1 MYRYREILPVVVA
14 AAASVLQAQV
24 PRLDNLSTR
33 GQAGAGEGN
42 MISGFVVGP
51 GSGETLL
58 LRAVGPG
65 LNRSFGMT
73 GILPDPSITVFDGS
87 NTIISGATGWNSS
100 AAAAMAAVGA
110 FPLCCPKVA
119 TRLWW
124 QPSLPGFTRRRWPG
138 VSGDAGI
145 ALCEIYDVGPV
156 AGSSSLI
163 NFSTRV
169 QVGTGTGIAI
179 SGVTVA
185 PGSGARL
192 LLVRAVGPSLQAN
205 FGLGGVLADPAV
217 TVLNSSGAVI
227 ASNDDWG
234 TPVDSNSAGETALGS
249 AFAQVGAFPLAA
261 GGKDA
266 ALLANFPP
274 GSYTVEV
281 TGNGGATGLALV
293 EIYDITPASP
303 PAVTIA
309 AVLPNADTSGSNP
322 GAFVVT
328 RSGDTYLPLTV
339 NYSIGG
345 TAVDGADYAGLSG
358 TIVIPAG
365 VTSNTIGVS
374 PNPTLSSVASETV
387 VLTLAASPYYSA
399 AGSGSATVTI
409 TNLPGTLYVATLSP
423 APGAAN
429 STASGT
435 ATILLNSNGTSGIV
449 NVSYANLTSAEQAPH
464 LTIGAPG
471 GSSNFVFD
479 LAYPGQ
485 VVNQI
490 WTFVPT
496 GVDSAAQLL
505 AALKTG
511 DIYVEIGSQ
520 NYPAGELTG
529 QFVEVTGSES
539 FTPPAPAPAI
549 DLTHPAAADAARF
562 LTQATF
568 GPTLADINGVVA
580 TGYAPWIDGQM
591 AMPSTSHLAATRADA
606 AAFPSAGAYPITP
619 DNRQAAWWMVS
630 VTAPDQLRQR
640 VAFALSE
647 IFVVSD
653 AAPSLANQPEALA
666 NYNDML
672 ANDAFGNFRQLLQ
685 DVTLSPVMGN
695 YLNLLQRAAAE
706 PAQGTSAD
714 ENYAREVIQL
724 FTVGLNNLNPDG
736 SLALERNGQP
746 VPTNNQATIVQ
757 TANALTGWSYH
768 STDPAPSFYGA
779 PPDWYDPMQ
788 LYPGYH
794 DNSQKTIVGGTILP
808 ANEGG
813 AADLGMTLDALFNH
827 PNTGPFICRQ
837 LIQRLVTGNPS
848 AGYVYRVAQVFADD
862 GNGTRGDLAAV
873 IRAILLDYEARAP
886 DLTANVG
893 YGKLKEPLIRET
905 ALFRAFHA
913 SAQENRFAIFTPDQD
928 LGQAALRA
936 PTVFNFFLPDYA
948 PSGAIA
954 AAGLCAPEFQITTA
968 STAISVANTLAGAV
982 YTPDAPAPSTIL
994 LDLSPLT
1001 SAPDDPTLVAT
1012 LNLLCCG
1019 GNLSAAAQQQIISGL
1034 AGLPAGTTLAAD
1046 RARFALELAI
1056 TAPACAV
1063 QE

>member
-1 MYRYREILPVVVA
+1 MNRYREILAIVIA

-24 PRLDNLSTR
+24 PRLSNLSTR
-33 GQAGAGEGN
+33 GQAGIGESN
-42 MISGFVVGP
+42 MITGFVVGP

-65 LNRSFGMT
+65 LNRSFGLT
-73 GILPDPSITVFDGS
+73 GFLPDPVITVFDGS
-87 NTIISGATGWNSS
+87 NAIIPGATGWNSS
-100 AAAAMAAVGA
+100 VAAAMASAGA
-110 FPLCCPKVA
+110 FPLLSGGGDAALVGTFP
-119 TRLWW
+119 
-124 QPSLPGFTRRRWPG
+124 PGIYTAQ
-138 VSGDAGI
+138 VSGAAGDTGI
-145 ALCEIYDVGPV
+145 ALCEIYDLGSVS
-156 AGSSSLI
+156 GSSSLA

-169 QVGTGTGIAI
+169 QVGTGTGIVI
-179 SGVTVA
+179 SGLTVS

-192 LLVRAVGPSLQAN
+192 LLIRAVGPSLQAT
-205 FGLGGVLADPAV
+205 FGLGGVLADPAI
-217 TVLNSSGAVI
+217 TVLDSSGAVF

-234 TPVDSNSAGETALGS
+234 APVGSNAAGETALGA
-249 AFAQVGAFPLAA
+249 AFAQAGAFPLAA
-261 GGKDA
+261 GSKDA

-274 GSYTVEV
+274 GSYTIEV
-281 TGNGGATGLALV
+281 IGNGGSTGLALV
-293 EIYDITPASP
+293 EAYDITPASP
-303 PAVTIA
+303 PPVTIA
-309 AVLPNADTSGSNP
+309 AILPNADTSGSNP

-328 RSGDTYLPLTV
+328 RAGDTYLPLTV

-345 TAVDGADYAGLSG
+345 TAVSGADYTSLSG
-358 TIVIPAG
+358 TVVIPAG

-374 PNPTLSSVASETV
+374 PNPTLSSVPSETV
-387 VLTLAASPYYSA
+387 VLTLAASPDYGV

-409 TNLPGTLYVATLSP
+409 TNLPGTLYVATLNP

-435 ATILLNSNGTSGIV
+435 ATILLNANGTSGIV

-464 LTIGAPG
+464 LTIGTPG

-485 VVNQI
+485 VVNQV

-505 AALKTG
+505 DALKSG
-511 DIYVEIGSQ
+511 GIYVEIGSQ

-529 QFVEVTGSES
+529 QFVAVTGSES
-539 FTPPAPAPAI
+539 FTPPPPAPTI
-549 DLTHPAAADAARF
+549 DLTNPSATDAARF

-580 TGYAPWIDGQM
+580 TGYAQWIAGQM
-591 AMPSTSHLAATRADA
+591 ALPATSQLAATRADA
-606 AAFPSAGAYPITP
+606 AAFPSAGAYPITQ

-640 VAFALSE
+640 VALALSE

-653 AAPSLANQPEALA
+653 AAASLANQPEALA
-666 NYNDML
+666 AYYDLL
-672 ANDAFGNFRQLLQ
+672 AGDAFGNFRQLLQ
-685 DVTLSPVMGN
+685 DVTLSPVMGS
-695 YLNLLQRAAAE
+695 YLNLLQSAAAN

-714 ENYAREVIQL
+714 ENYAREVMQL
-724 FTVGLNNLNPDG
+724 FTIGLNHLNPDG
-736 SLALERNGQP
+736 SLALDGNGQP
-746 VPTNNQATIVQ
+746 VPTYNQATIVQ
-757 TANALTGWSYH
+757 TANALTGWSYN
-768 STDPAPSFYGA
+768 SADPSPSFYGA
-779 PPDWYDPMQ
+779 APDWYDPMQ
-788 LYPGYH
+788 LYPAYH
-794 DNSQKTIVGGTILP
+794 DNSQKTIVAGAVLP
-808 ANEGG
+808 ANEGA
-813 AADLGMTLDALFNH
+813 AADLGATLDALFNH

-862 GNGTRGDLAAV
+862 GTGTRGNLAAV
-873 IRAILLDYEARAP
+873 IRAILLDYEARSP
-886 DLTANVG
+886 GLIANVG

-905 ALFRAFHA
+905 ALFRAFNA
-913 SAQENRFAIFTPDQD
+913 SAPENRFAIFTPDQD
-928 LGQAALRA
+928 LGQAALRS

-948 PSGAIA
+948 PPGAIA
-954 AAGLCAPEFQITTA
+954 AGGLCAPEFQITTA
-968 STAISVANTLAGAV
+968 ATAISVANTLAGAV
-982 YTPDAPAPSTIL
+982 YTPAAPAASTIV

-1001 SAPDDPTLVAT
+1001 SAPDDPTMVAT

-1034 AGLPAGTTLAAD
+1034 AGLPAGTTLPDD

-1056 TAPACAV
+1056 TAPAGAV